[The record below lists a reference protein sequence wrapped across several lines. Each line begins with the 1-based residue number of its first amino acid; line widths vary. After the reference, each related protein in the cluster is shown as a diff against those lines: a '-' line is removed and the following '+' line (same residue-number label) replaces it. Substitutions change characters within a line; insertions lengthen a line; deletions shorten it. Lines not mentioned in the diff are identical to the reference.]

1 VVAKLAKEDLD
12 AEQFQRFARFLKRRK
27 AEDLQNFVVH
37 PQLDSLLSILRE
49 PYYVPIETFANL
61 TDWQIIFLYIIPS
74 VDRAV
79 RELEQIAEM
88 DRR

>member
-1 VVAKLAKEDLD
+1 L
-12 AEQFQRFARFLKRRK
+12 RRKK
-27 AEDLQNFVVH
+27 AEDLQNFIVH

-61 TDWQIIFLYIIPS
+61 TDWQIVFLYIIPS
-74 VDRAV
+74 VDKAV
-79 RELEQIAEM
+79 REVEQIAEM